1 MRVWPVEKSSMC
13 KGGVFG
19 MMRIQE
25 VKSLEG
31 SSSVR
36 WGKEGGK
43 WGEWEKVEIQSLKE
57 VGLPYFNLKTELHY

>member
-1 MRVWPVEKSSMC
+1 MRVWPVEKGSMC

-19 MMRIQE
+19 MIRIQE

-31 SSSVR
+31 SGSVG

-43 WGEWEKVEIQSLKE
+43 WGEWEKVDTKSKRSWVAIL
-57 VGLPYFNLKTELHY
+57 

>member
-1 MRVWPVEKSSMC
+1 MEKGSMC

-19 MMRIQE
+19 MIRIQE

-31 SSSVR
+31 SGSVG

-43 WGEWEKVEIQSLKE
+43 
-57 VGLPYFNLKTELHY
+57 